1 MQVPNNWNYPNILK
15 DSTGK
20 WGYEQGIIEQL
31 SEKIDA
37 GRQTLSQDTREAIY
51 AECLDLI
58 MDLSVELPTYQRS
71 DLCVYNNTVIDAK
84 TLVKNPNCFIGLFD
98 KLWEID
104 YV

>member
-1 MQVPNNWNYPNILK
+1 
-15 DSTGK
+15 
-20 WGYEQGIIEQL
+20 
-31 SEKIDA
+31 
-37 GRQTLSQDTREAIY
+37 
-51 AECLDLI
+51 
-58 MDLSVELPTYQRS
+58 MDLAVELPTYQRS